1 MDANELVT
9 VYTLSDPYRAE
20 IIKDVLQS
28 EGIRCELGGE
38 RQAGFT
44 GLLEIDVLVR
54 AIDADRA
61 EKIIA
66 LQAGPQG
73 SAEE

>member
-38 RQAGFT
+38 GQAGLT
-44 GLLEIDVLVR
+44 GLLDIDVLVR
-54 AIDADRA
+54 AVDADRA
-61 EKIIA
+61 EKIIT
-66 LQAGPQG
+66 LQAGK
-73 SAEE
+73 

>member
-20 IIKDVLQS
+20 ILKDVLQS

-44 GLLEIDVLVR
+44 GLFEIDVLVR
-54 AIDADRA
+54 AVDADLA
-61 EKIIA
+61 KKIIELHA
-66 LQAGPQG
+66 DK
-73 SAEE
+73 